1 MTVNLSD
8 SVIPELRRGKRGS
21 QWLPKHKIHTDA
33 ADEEPKKKEGEEYT
47 LQSSA
52 SSLNDI

>member
-21 QWLPKHKIHTDA
+21 QWLPQHNIHIDA
-33 ADEEPKKKEGEEYT
+33 ADEEPKKGGEEY
-47 LQSSA
+47 SA
-52 SSLNDI
+52 VKCKLTK

>member
-21 QWLPKHKIHTDA
+21 QWLPQHKIHTDA